1 MLRNLAAAMVA
12 AVTLTVVSGLHDPAS
27 AGSLDGFSAGGSGY
41 TYGLGHQ
48 SGATG
53 SSGAASRSGAL
64 GTPSGA
70 GYAGTGHRYDLGGRQ
85 GSGWCAA
92 LAATSIPAG
101 ATASAPNWAVR
112 AAEPIHPCG

>member
-64 GTPSGA
+64 GTHSGA

-85 GSGWCAA
+85 GSGWYQRGFGGN
-92 LAATSIPAG
+92 LNPG
-101 ATASAPNWAVR
+101 WGYGFGPQLGGPGR
-112 AAEPIHPCG
+112 